1 MTRLKESQPGGRNP
15 APMPS
20 VEVSRTLV
28 KSPPEL
34 WAELEGDRLADAVGA
49 VTVRPTEHERELAW
63 EAAGAR
69 GTARLEPSSWGTKV
83 TLTAEVEDVVASQGR
98 WWKLRGREPEEPQHS
113 DIEARLGEVLDRLGS
128 DHKKPFM
135 RDN

>member
-1 MTRLKESQPGGRNP
+1 
-15 APMPS
+15 MPS

-63 EAAGAR
+63 EADGAR
-69 GTARLEPSSWGTKV
+69 GTARLEPSSWGTRV
-83 TLTAEVEDVVASQGR
+83 TLTAETEEQVARVGFWAR
-98 WWKLRGREPEEPQHS
+98 LRGTPTPASNAQLG
-113 DIEARLGEVLDRLGS
+113 DRLSEVLDDLAFP
-128 DHKKPFM
+128 HKRPFS
-135 RDN
+135 RSG